1 MFLHTDALTRRCLY
15 TQMLLRTGTFGQRE
29 LFPRGGFTHESLRD
43 KSGTRKS
50 QFMVIFDD
58 DDDDDD
64 DDDGDADDAADDDD
78 TVDLSQVW

>member
-15 TQMLLRTGTFGQRE
+15 TQMLLRTGTIGQRE

-50 QFMVIFDD
+50 QFMVIFADYDD

-64 DDDGDADDAADDDD
+64 DDDADDDD
-78 TVDLSQVW
+78 DDMVDLSQVW